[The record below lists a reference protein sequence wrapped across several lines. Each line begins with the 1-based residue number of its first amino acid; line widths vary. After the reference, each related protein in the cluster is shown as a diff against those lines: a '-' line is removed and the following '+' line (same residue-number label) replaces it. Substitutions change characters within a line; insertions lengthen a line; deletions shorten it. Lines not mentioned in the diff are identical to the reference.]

1 MHLVIPLLFAAC
13 IAGFAWILAKA
24 LESGLQVYSGAYSRD
39 MARQFD
45 DIFLFIPPQRIAE
58 LGWAAAAVMFILFFM
73 LTGSLTSVGG
83 VLSGLFFG
91 CLVGGIALRAP
102 HHVLLLLKKRR
113 LTRFNMQLGDT
124 LVGMSNALKAG
135 FSILQA
141 FETVVNDGENPIAQE
156 FDMFL
161 QETRVGVS
169 FSDALNH
176 LDQRMGSE
184 DLTLVVNAIETARR
198 TGGNLTEIF
207 EKISETIRARMR
219 IENRIQTLTAQGRLQ
234 GVVVGVMPV
243 IITIAL
249 MLLDPGM
256 MIPFFHSTVGIG
268 VVIAVVALIGF
279 GALMIRKIVNIQ
291 V

>member
-1 MHLVIPLLFAAC
+1 MQLLIPLLFAVC
-13 IAGFAWILAKA
+13 VGGFGWVLARA
-24 LESGLQVYSGAYSRD
+24 LESGMEAYSGAYSRD

-45 DIFLFIPPQRIAE
+45 DIFLFIPPNRIAE
-58 LGWAAAAVMFILFFM
+58 VGWASAALLFILFFL
-73 LTGSLTSVGG
+73 LTGSLTSVSG

-91 CLVGGIALRAP
+91 CLAGGLALRAP
-102 HHVLLLLKKRR
+102 RQILGLLRKRR
-113 LTRFNMQLGDT
+113 LNRFNSQLCDT
-124 LVGMSNALKAG
+124 LVGMGNALKAG

-141 FETVVNDGENPIAQE
+141 FETVVKEGENPIAQE
-156 FDMFL
+156 FEVFL

-169 FSDALNH
+169 FSEALSH
-176 LDQRMGSE
+176 LEQRVGSE

-207 EKISETIRARMR
+207 EKISGTIRDRMR

-234 GVVVGVMPV
+234 GIIVGFMPV

-256 MIPFFHSTVGIG
+256 MIPFFHSTVGVCI
-268 VVIAVVALIGF
+268 VIAVLALIGC
-279 GALMIRKIVNIQ
+279 GALLIRKIVNIQ

>member
-1 MHLVIPLLFAAC
+1 MHWLIPLLFAVC
-13 IAGFAWILAKA
+13 LGGFGWVLAKA
-24 LESGLQVYSGAYSRD
+24 LEAGMQEYAGAYSHD

-58 LGWAAAAVMFILFFM
+58 VGRAGAGVLFVLFFL
-73 LTGSLTSVGG
+73 LTGNLTTVSG

-91 CLVGGIALRAP
+91 GLAGGLALRAP
-102 HHVLLLLKKRR
+102 HQLLVLLRKRR
-113 LTRFNMQLGDT
+113 LTRFNAQLCDT
-124 LVGMSNALKAG
+124 LTGMGNALKAG

-141 FETVVNDGENPIAQE
+141 FETVVKEGENPISQE
-156 FDMFL
+156 FDVFL
-161 QETRVGVS
+161 QETRVGVT

-176 LDQRMGSE
+176 LDQRVGSE

-207 EKISETIRARMR
+207 VKIAETIRARMR

-234 GVVVGVMPV
+234 GLIVGLMPIV
-243 IITIAL
+243 ITIAL

-256 MIPFFHSTVGIG
+256 MIPFFHSAVGIG
-268 VVIAVVALIGF
+268 VVIAVIVLIGF
-279 GALMIRKIVNIQ
+279 GALLIRKIVNIE